1 MRHDRKR
8 TTGERGRDAAD
19 DTGEPAIA
27 DIADIADIAQRGRGV
42 PDRDGLTARCVS
54 FGSIIRAVSLT
65 VRPGEFVVL
74 LGPNGA
80 GKSTLM
86 RLLARIVTPDRG
98 AIELFGRP
106 LDRLRGRARARL
118 LAYLP
123 QQSTVDVAYS
133 VHEFVSL
140 GMYARAGGEDRAAV
154 DQALSDVGLEGL
166 AARDVRNLS
175 GGEWQRACLAKILVQ
190 SASILLLDEPATG
203 LDAGAQMDILG
214 LCKGL
219 SQSGKGVLAI
229 LHDFE
234 QALEYADR
242 VYILSGGSV
251 VAEGD
256 PLRAVTGAALAQAF
270 GVQARA
276 FADPLTGRPR
286 LSLQRVHAAAEGM
299 EAASQTMVDSSRSGQ

>member
-1 MRHDRKR
+1 MADDS
-8 TTGERGRDAAD
+8 GAAPGADAA
-19 DTGEPAIA
+19 GLAAE
-27 DIADIADIAQRGRGV
+27 QYGRSAS
-42 PDRDGLTARCVS
+42 DQSGLTARRLY
-54 FGSIIRAVSLT
+54 FGPIIRDVSLT

-86 RLLARIVTPDRG
+86 RLLARILTPDRG

-106 LDRLRGRARARL
+106 LLGMRARARARL

-123 QQSTVDVAYS
+123 QKSAIDVAYS

-140 GMYARAGGEDRAAV
+140 GMYARSGGEDRGAA
-154 DQALSDVGLEGL
+154 DLALSEVGLAHL
-166 AARDVRNLS
+166 AERDVRSLS

-203 LDAGAQMDILG
+203 LDAGAQMDILT
-214 LCKGL
+214 LCRGL
-219 SQSGKGVLAI
+219 SRSGKGVLAI

-234 QALEYADR
+234 QAVEYADR
-242 VYILSGGSV
+242 VYILSRGSV

-256 PLRAVTGAALAQAF
+256 PLRAVTGAALAPAF

-286 LSLQRVHAAAEGM
+286 LSLQRAGAKGSPGDM
-299 EAASQTMVDSSRSGQ
+299 